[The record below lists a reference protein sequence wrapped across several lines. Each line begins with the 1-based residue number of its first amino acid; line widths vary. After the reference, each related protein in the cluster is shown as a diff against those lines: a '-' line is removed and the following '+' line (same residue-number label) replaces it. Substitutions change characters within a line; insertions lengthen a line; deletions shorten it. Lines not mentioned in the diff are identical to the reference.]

1 MMVLLMIF
9 RREQRFLDEEI
20 DGENC
25 TPKDFSIM
33 IRNVPTHLDI
43 DYEQELK
50 KLFAN
55 HSVPNKKIDVKEVA
69 LVYNIE
75 YLLEM

>member
-1 MMVLLMIF
+1 
-9 RREQRFLDEEI
+9 
-20 DGENC
+20 
-25 TPKDFSIM
+25 M